1 MAEKKT
7 ELAKS
12 SLVEEIALSKI
23 NQYVELGMVLPEG
36 FNPTNSLKKARM
48 MLNDMKVQGKP
59 VLEVCTKE
67 SVIQCLIDSCCKGLD
82 YSESQIY
89 FIPRANVMTNLE
101 SVYGRIARAKR
112 ASRYYKPIVQYVHE
126 GDTFEIGVDPTN
138 GKTIIKKHETS
149 LENLDKP
156 IIAAYTYVTDDT
168 NDTIIFIM
176 TKKEWLKS
184 WTKSSNGAAVAKD
197 FERDMIFRS
206 IIKKSTKS
214 LVNANIK
221 TVGGIPYPDDDDNTP
236 LAGDAPTITKLN
248 DNHRITDFQEAEV
261 IDETPAPSEDNAVKP
276 EDGKDSPAEQQRP
289 APAPD
294 TSDITE
300 F

>member
-82 YSESQIY
+82 YSEMQVY
-89 FIPRANVMTNLE
+89 FIPRANIMTNLE

-126 GDTFEIGVDPTN
+126 GDDFQIGVDVTN

-149 LENLDKP
+149 LDNLDKP
-156 IIAAYTYVTDDT
+156 IVAAYTFVTDDN
-168 NDTIIFIM
+168 NDTEVFIM
-176 TKKEWLKS
+176 TKREWLTS
-184 WTKSSNGAAVAKD
+184 WKKSSNGGAVAKE
-197 FERDMIFRS
+197 FERDMIFRT

-221 TVGGIPYPDDDDNTP
+221 AIGGLPISDDDDDVP
-236 LAGDAPTITKLN
+236 LAGDAPTVVESTTN
-248 DNHRITDFQEAEV
+248 PSVTDFVEAEEV
-261 IDETPAPSEDNAVKP
+261 VEPTPPPYNPDADAKTNNE
-276 EDGKDSPAEQQRP
+276 EEAE
-289 APAPD
+289 
-294 TSDITE
+294 

>member
-23 NQYVELGMVLPEG
+23 NQYVELGMVLPEN

-59 VLEVCTKE
+59 VLELCTKE

-82 YSESQIY
+82 YSEMQVY
-89 FIPRANVMTNLE
+89 FIPRSNIMTNLE

-126 GDTFEIGVDPTN
+126 GDDFQIGVDVTN

-149 LENLDKP
+149 LDNLDKP
-156 IIAAYTYVTDDT
+156 IVAAYTFVTDDN
-168 NDTIIFIM
+168 NDTEIYIM

-184 WTKSSNGAAVAKD
+184 WSKSSNGAAVAKD
-197 FERDMIFRS
+197 FERDMIFRT

-221 TVGGIPYPDDDDNTP
+221 AIGGLPISDDDDDVP
-236 LAGDAPTITKLN
+236 LAGDAPTVVESTTN
-248 DNHRITDFQEAEV
+248 PSVTDFVEAEEV
-261 IDETPAPSEDNAVKP
+261 TEVPEPQPENEPKP
-276 EDGKDSPAEQQRP
+276 EVKNEEEAD
-289 APAPD
+289 
-294 TSDITE
+294 

>member
-23 NQYVELGMVLPEG
+23 NQYVELGMVLPEN

-67 SVIQCLIDSCCKGLD
+67 SIIQCLIDSCCKGLD
-82 YSESQIY
+82 YSEMQVY
-89 FIPRANVMTNLE
+89 FIPRNNIMSNLE

-126 GDTFEIGVDPTN
+126 GDDFQIGVDVTN

-149 LENLDKP
+149 LDNLDKP
-156 IIAAYTYVTDDT
+156 IVAAYTFVTDDN
-168 NDTIIFIM
+168 NDTEVFIM
-176 TKKEWLKS
+176 TKREWLTS
-184 WTKSSNGAAVAKD
+184 WKKSSNGGAVAKE
-197 FERDMIFRS
+197 FERDMIFRT

-214 LVNANIK
+214 LVNSNIK
-221 TVGGIPYPDDDDNTP
+221 AIGGLPISDDDDDVP
-236 LAGDAPTITKLN
+236 LAGDAPTVVESTTN
-248 DNHRITDFQEAEV
+248 PSVTDFVEAEV
-261 IDETPAPSEDNAVKP
+261 VEEAPAHQPENEPKP
-276 EDGKDSPAEQQRP
+276 EVKNEEEAE
-289 APAPD
+289 
-294 TSDITE
+294 

>member
-23 NQYVELGMVLPEG
+23 NQYVELGMVLPEN

-82 YSESQIY
+82 YSEMQVY
-89 FIPRANVMTNLE
+89 FIPRANIMTNLE

-126 GDTFEIGVDPTN
+126 GDDFQIGVDVTN

-149 LENLDKP
+149 LDNLDKP
-156 IIAAYTYVTDDT
+156 IVAAYTFVTDDN
-168 NDTIIFIM
+168 NDTEVFIM
-176 TKKEWLKS
+176 TKREWLTS
-184 WTKSSNGAAVAKD
+184 WKKSSNGGAVAKE
-197 FERDMIFRS
+197 FERDMIFRT

-221 TVGGIPYPDDDDNTP
+221 AIGGLPISDDDDDVP
-236 LAGDAPTITKLN
+236 LAGDAPTVVESTTN
-248 DNHRITDFQEAEV
+248 PSVTDFVEAEEV
-261 IDETPAPSEDNAVKP
+261 TEVPAPQTSNEPEPEVKN
-276 EDGKDSPAEQQRP
+276 EEEAD
-289 APAPD
+289 
-294 TSDITE
+294 

>member
-82 YSESQIY
+82 YSEMQVY
-89 FIPRANVMTNLE
+89 FIPRGNVMTNLE

-126 GDTFEIGVDPTN
+126 GDDFQIGVDVTN

-149 LENLDKP
+149 LDNLDKP
-156 IIAAYTYVTDDT
+156 IVAAYTFVTDDN
-168 NDTIIFIM
+168 NDTEVFIM
-176 TKKEWLKS
+176 TKREWLTSWKKS
-184 WTKSSNGAAVAKD
+184 PNGGAVAKE
-197 FERDMIFRS
+197 FERDMIFRT
-206 IIKKSTKS
+206 ITKKSTKS

-221 TVGGIPYPDDDDNTP
+221 AVGGLPISDDDDDVP
-236 LAGDAPTITKLN
+236 LAGDAPTVVENST
-248 DNHRITDFQEAEV
+248 DHSVTDFEEAEV
-261 IDETPAPSEDNAVKP
+261 VEE
-276 EDGKDSPAEQQRP
+276 
-289 APAPD
+289 APAPQ
-294 TSDITE
+294 TANEPEPEVKNEEEAE

>member
-101 SVYGRIARAKR
+101 SVYGRIARARR

-126 GDTFEIGVDPTN
+126 GDDFQIGVDVTN

-149 LENLDKP
+149 LDNLDKP
-156 IIAAYTYVTDDT
+156 IVAAYTFVTDDN
-168 NDTIIFIM
+168 NDTEIYIM

-184 WTKSSNGAAVAKD
+184 WSKSSNGAAVAKD
-197 FERDMIFRS
+197 FERDMIFRT

-221 TVGGIPYPDDDDNTP
+221 AVGGLPISDDDDDVP
-236 LAGDAPTITKLN
+236 LAGDAPIVAEDSTK
-248 DNHRITDFQEAEV
+248 HKVSDFVEAEEV
-261 IDETPAPSEDNAVKP
+261 VEAADPKPANNPDADAKTNNE
-276 EDGKDSPAEQQRP
+276 EEAE
-289 APAPD
+289 
-294 TSDITE
+294 

>member
-23 NQYVELGMVLPEG
+23 NQYVELGMVLPEN

-82 YSESQIY
+82 YSEMQVY
-89 FIPRANVMTNLE
+89 FIPRNNIMTNLE

-126 GDTFEIGVDPTN
+126 GDDFQIGVYVTN

-149 LENLDKP
+149 LDNLDKP
-156 IIAAYTYVTDDT
+156 IVAAYTFVTDDN
-168 NDTIIFIM
+168 NDTEIYIM

-184 WTKSSNGAAVAKD
+184 WSKSSNGAAVAKD
-197 FERDMIFRS
+197 FERDMIFRT

-221 TVGGIPYPDDDDNTP
+221 AIGGLPISDNDDDVP
-236 LAGDAPTITKLN
+236 LAGDAPTVVESTTN
-248 DNHRITDFQEAEV
+248 PSVTDFVEAEEV
-261 IDETPAPSEDNAVKP
+261 TEVPEPQPENEPKP
-276 EDGKDSPAEQQRP
+276 EVKNEEEAD
-289 APAPD
+289 
-294 TSDITE
+294 

>member
-23 NQYVELGMVLPEG
+23 NQYVELGMVLPEN

-48 MLNDMKVQGKP
+48 MLNDMKAQGKP

-67 SVIQCLIDSCCKGLD
+67 SIIQCLIESCCKGLD
-82 YSESQIY
+82 YSEMQVY
-89 FIPRANVMTNLE
+89 FIPRGNVMTNLE
-101 SVYGRIARAKR
+101 SVYGRITRAKR

-126 GDTFEIGVDPTN
+126 GDTFEIGVDPAN

-168 NDTIIFIM
+168 NDTTIFIM

-184 WTKSSNGAAVAKD
+184 WTKSPSGAAVAKD
-197 FERDMIFRS
+197 FERDMIYRT
-206 IIKKSTKS
+206 IIKKSTKA
-214 LVNANIK
+214 LVNSNIK
-221 TVGGIPYPDDDDNTP
+221 SFAPTIENDDDEI
-236 LAGDAPTITKLN
+236 LAGDKAPQVTTT
-248 DNHRITDFQEAEV
+248 HSVTDYVEAEEIEEAPKGV
-261 IDETPAPSEDNAVKP
+261 DPATGEVLSPESAQVPQPEPQKEEED
-276 EDGKDSPAEQQRP
+276 
-289 APAPD
+289 
-294 TSDITE
+294 

>member
-23 NQYVELGMVLPEG
+23 NQYVELGMVLPEN

-48 MLNDMKVQGKP
+48 MLNDMKIQGKP

-82 YSESQIY
+82 YSEMQVY
-89 FIPRANVMTNLE
+89 FIPRNNIMTNLE

-126 GDTFEIGVDPTN
+126 GDDFQIGVDVTN

-149 LENLDKP
+149 LDNLDKP
-156 IIAAYTYVTDDT
+156 IVAAYTFVTDDN
-168 NDTIIFIM
+168 NDTEIYIM

-184 WTKSSNGAAVAKD
+184 WSKSSNGAAVAKD
-197 FERDMIFRS
+197 FERDMIFRT

-221 TVGGIPYPDDDDNTP
+221 AIGGLPISDDDDDVP
-236 LAGDAPTITKLN
+236 LAGDAPTVVESTTN
-248 DNHRITDFQEAEV
+248 PSVTDFVEAEEV
-261 IDETPAPSEDNAVKP
+261 TE
-276 EDGKDSPAEQQRP
+276 
-289 APAPD
+289 APAPQP
-294 TSDITE
+294 TTE
-300 F
+300 PKPESKQEVEEPEF

>member
-1 MAEKKT
+1 MLEKKT

-59 VLEVCTKE
+59 VLDVCTKE
-67 SVIQCLIDSCCKGLD
+67 SIIQCLIDSCCKGLD
-82 YSESQIY
+82 YSEMQVY

-126 GDTFEIGVDPTN
+126 GDDFHIGVDVTN

-149 LENLDKP
+149 LDNLDKP
-156 IIAAYTYVTDDT
+156 IVAAYTFVTDDN
-168 NDTIIFIM
+168 NDTEIYIM

-184 WTKSSNGAAVAKD
+184 WSKSSNGAAVAKD
-197 FERDMIFRS
+197 FERDMIFRT

-214 LVNANIK
+214 LVNSNIK
-221 TVGGIPYPDDDDNTP
+221 AIGGLPISDDDDDVP
-236 LAGDAPTITKLN
+236 LAGDAPTVVESTTN
-248 DNHRITDFQEAEV
+248 PSVTDFVEAEEV
-261 IDETPAPSEDNAVKP
+261 VEPTPPPYNPDADAKTNNEEESE
-276 EDGKDSPAEQQRP
+276 
-289 APAPD
+289 
-294 TSDITE
+294 

>member
-82 YSESQIY
+82 YSEMQVY
-89 FIPRANVMTNLE
+89 FIPRTNIMTNLE

-126 GDTFEIGVDPTN
+126 GDDFQIGVDVTN

-149 LENLDKP
+149 LDNLDKP
-156 IIAAYTYVTDDT
+156 IVAAYTFVTDDN
-168 NDTIIFIM
+168 NDTEVFIM
-176 TKKEWLKS
+176 TKREWLTS
-184 WTKSSNGAAVAKD
+184 WKKSSNGGAVAKE
-197 FERDMIFRS
+197 FERDMIFRT

-221 TVGGIPYPDDDDNTP
+221 AIGGLPISDDDDDVP
-236 LAGDAPTITKLN
+236 LAGDAPTVVESTTN
-248 DNHRITDFQEAEV
+248 PSVTDFVEAEEV
-261 IDETPAPSEDNAVKP
+261 VEPTPPPYNPDADAKTNNE
-276 EDGKDSPAEQQRP
+276 EEAE
-289 APAPD
+289 
-294 TSDITE
+294 

>member
-23 NQYVELGMVLPEG
+23 NQYEELGRVLPEG

-67 SVIQCLIDSCCKGLD
+67 SIIQCLIDSCCKGLD
-82 YSESQIY
+82 YSEMQVY
-89 FIPRANVMTNLE
+89 FIPRNNIMSNLE

-126 GDTFEIGVDPTN
+126 GDDFQIGVDVTN

-149 LENLDKP
+149 LDNLDKP
-156 IIAAYTYVTDDT
+156 IVAAYTFVTDDN
-168 NDTIIFIM
+168 NDTEVFIM
-176 TKKEWLKS
+176 TKREWLTS
-184 WTKSSNGAAVAKD
+184 WKKSSNGGAVAKE
-197 FERDMIFRS
+197 FERDMIFRT

-221 TVGGIPYPDDDDNTP
+221 AIGGLPISDDDDDVP
-236 LAGDAPTITKLN
+236 LAGDAPTVVESTTN
-248 DNHRITDFQEAEV
+248 PSVTDFVEAEV
-261 IDETPAPSEDNAVKP
+261 VEEPTP
-276 EDGKDSPAEQQRP
+276 PAQN
-289 APAPD
+289 PD
-294 TSDITE
+294 ADAKTNNEEEAE

>member
-23 NQYVELGMVLPEG
+23 NQYVELGMVLPEN

-48 MLNDMKVQGKP
+48 MLNDMKIQGKP

-82 YSESQIY
+82 YSEMQVY
-89 FIPRANVMTNLE
+89 FIPRANIMTNLE

-126 GDTFEIGVDPTN
+126 GDDFQIGVDVTN

-149 LENLDKP
+149 LDNLDKP
-156 IIAAYTYVTDDT
+156 IVAAYTFVTDDN
-168 NDTIIFIM
+168 NDTEVFIM
-176 TKKEWLKS
+176 TKREWLTS
-184 WTKSSNGAAVAKD
+184 WKRSSNGGAVAKE
-197 FERDMIFRS
+197 FERDMIFRT

-221 TVGGIPYPDDDDNTP
+221 AIGGLPISDDDDDVP
-236 LAGDAPTITKLN
+236 LAGDAPTVVESTTN
-248 DNHRITDFQEAEV
+248 PSVTDFVEAEEV
-261 IDETPAPSEDNAVKP
+261 TEVPAPQTANEPKP
-276 EDGKDSPAEQQRP
+276 EVKNEEEAE
-289 APAPD
+289 
-294 TSDITE
+294 